1 MNSRFKHISL
11 KILKW
16 LGIGIASI
24 LLLLF
29 LIPILFPGQLAE
41 QVKAF
46 ANKKLAGELDF
57 KEANISF
64 FNHFPS
70 LTVTLEDFSLK
81 GSAPFQDET
90 LISAKEVAFGIN
102 LKRLIFD
109 NQISIDEIYVDDSRV
124 NVMVNEKGQANY
136 NVYISEEKEEVE
148 KDTVSNTSLRLD
160 RIDISHCRLR
170 YEDKSA
176 KILVS
181 SQDFNYLGKGN
192 LDASVFDLET
202 DAEINNLDVV
212 YNGEPYLQRKN
223 VSAELVT
230 RINTNALTFA
240 FQRNDLKINKLPINF
255 KGELNILK
263 EGYDIDVEVSS
274 LGSNLKD
281 LFTALPPEY
290 VTWLESSK
298 VRGGLDL
305 LFTFKGR
312 FDAARKLSPS
322 VAFETRISDGYIE
335 YKDAPFPTSDID
347 LNFKAVLPSLNTDSL
362 SIKLDSLTFRVGKE
376 FFKAFVETK
385 GLDNMAVK
393 ANIKGNLDLEML
405 DRSLGLNNLDMKGK
419 LSVNVESD
427 GIYNAQKRLF
437 PKTKGR
443 VLLQNA
449 YLKTEYYP
457 NAITDINFDINA
469 LNDNG
474 KFNDTR
480 IALKPG
486 RFTFEG
492 NPFNIDARISN
503 LDDVAYDV
511 KAKGTI
517 DIGKIYKVFR
527 QKGVDVTGFIKSD
540 VRLKGR
546 QSYATTGQYS
556 KLDNSGTLL
565 IRDIKAS
572 METFPKTFFINEGS
586 FVFDREKMHFRK
598 FLAKYGQS
606 DFALN
611 GKLIN
616 AINYLF
622 EKRGTLHGDFR
633 LDSKFVNVNEFMA
646 LEPGNNSDKK
656 PEIETQKKSA
666 TAQSGVIVVP
676 TNLDVFLTTN
686 IDKVTY
692 DKFNLENVK
701 GTVGVSKGQVLFKG
715 TQLDIIGATLN
726 LDGTYDDASP
736 VKAGFD
742 LRFRAKNFDV
752 KRAFTEIEMFKE
764 LATSAGKAEGI
775 IGVDYKL
782 NGELD
787 GNMNPI
793 YPSLAGGGVVS
804 LKSIKIR
811 GLKMFGSISDKTGS
825 DGLNDPDLSRVDIKT
840 TIKNNVIKVERTRMS
855 VSVFKLRFEGKTSF
869 DGQLA
874 LRMRLGLPPFGLV
887 GIPIAI
893 TGTHEDPKIKVFS
906 KTTEAV
912 PETRYTNDKVIDAP
926 KGSATPAKSDE
937 VKRDAKKKEE
947 EKSEDKKSDEKADD
961 KTREEKK
968 SEEKK
973 SEDKKLEEKK
983 SEEKK
988 SEEKK

>member
-1 MNSRFKHISL
+1 MNPRVKNISL

-46 ANKKLAGELDF
+46 ANKKLTGELNF

-70 LTVTLEDFSLK
+70 LTVTLDEFSLM
-81 GSAPFQDET
+81 GSAPFQNDT
-90 LISAKEVAFGIN
+90 LVSAKEVAFGIN

-109 NQISIDEIYVDDSRV
+109 NQISIDEIYIDDSRV
-124 NVMVNEKGQANY
+124 NVIVNEKGQANY
-136 NVYISEEKEEVE
+136 NVYVSEEKEEE
-148 KDTVSNTSLRLD
+148 IKDTVSNTSLRLD

-176 KILVS
+176 KILVAAN
-181 SQDFNYLGKGN
+181 DFNYLGKGN
-192 LDASVFDLET
+192 LDSDVFDLET
-202 DAEINNLDVV
+202 DAEINNLDFV

-263 EGYDIDVEVSS
+263 EGYYIDVEVSS
-274 LGSNLKD
+274 MGSNLKD

-298 VRGGLDL
+298 VKGEIDL
-305 LFTFKGR
+305 LFMFKGR
-312 FDAARKLSPS
+312 YDARTNRNPSISFD
-322 VAFETRISDGYIE
+322 TRITDGYIE

-347 LNFKAVLPSLNTDSL
+347 LNFKAVLPALNTDSL
-362 SIKLDSLTFRVGKE
+362 SIKLDSLKFRVGKE
-376 FFKAFVETK
+376 YFKAFVETK

-393 ANIKGNLDLEML
+393 ANVKGNLDLEML
-405 DRSLGLNNLDMKGK
+405 DRSLGLSNLDMKGK

-427 GIYNAQKRLF
+427 GIYNAEKRLF

-457 NAITDINFDINA
+457 NAITNINLDINA
-469 LNDNG
+469 INDNG
-474 KFNDTR
+474 QFNDTR
-480 IALKPG
+480 IAIKPAK
-486 RFTFEG
+486 FTFEG
-492 NPFNIDARISN
+492 NPFFVDARISN

-511 KAKGTI
+511 KAKGVI
-517 DIGKIYKVFR
+517 DVGKIYKVFR
-527 QKGVDVTGFIKSD
+527 QKDIDVTGFIKSD

-546 QSYATTGQYS
+546 QSYATSGRYS

-565 IRDIKAS
+565 IRDIKATMAS
-572 METFPKTFFINEGS
+572 FPKPFLIKEGS

-598 FLAKYGQS
+598 FLANYGQS

-633 LDSKFVNVNEFMA
+633 LDSKYVNVNEFMA
-646 LEPGNNSDKK
+646 LEPGTNPDKK
-656 PEIETQKKSA
+656 PEIEAETKVN
-666 TAQSGVIVVP
+666 TTQSGVIVVP

-692 DKFNLENVK
+692 DKFNLENVQ

-726 LDGTYDDASP
+726 LDGMYDDASAT
-736 VKAGFD
+736 KAGFD
-742 LRFRAKNFDV
+742 LRFRARNFDV
-752 KRAFTEIEMFKE
+752 KRAFNEIEMFKE

-775 IGVDYKL
+775 ISVDYKL

-793 YPSLAGGGVVS
+793 YPSLEGGGVVS

-840 TIKNNVIKVERTRMS
+840 SIKNNVIRVERTRMS

-874 LRMRLGLPPFGLV
+874 LRMRLGLPPFGIV

-912 PETRYTNDKVIDAP
+912 PETQYKGDKVIDDA
-926 KGSATPAKSDE
+926 KGAATPAKTLVEKTEKAEADE
-937 VKRDAKKKEE
+937 QKKEE
-947 EKSEDKKSDEKADD
+947 KEDDKKSDAKKAESEKSENEKA
-961 KTREEKK
+961 
-968 SEEKK
+968 S
-973 SEDKKLEEKK
+973 DKKPGKN
-983 SEEKK
+983 
-988 SEEKK
+988 

>member
-1 MNSRFKHISL
+1 MNARIKTIVL
-11 KILKW
+11 KSLKW

-29 LIPILFPGQLAE
+29 LIPILFPGQLAD

-46 ANKKLAGELDF
+46 ANKKLKGELNF
-57 KEANISF
+57 TEANISF

-81 GSAPFQDET
+81 GSAPFEKDTLLAADEV
-90 LISAKEVAFGIN
+90 SFGIN

-109 NQISIDEIYVDDSRV
+109 SQISIDEIYVDNSVV
-124 NVMVNEKGQANY
+124 NVMVNKAGQANY
-136 NVYISEEKEEVE
+136 NVYVSEDKEPDL
-148 KDTVSNTSLRLD
+148 DTVSNTSLRLD
-160 RIDISHCRLR
+160 RIDISHCRLK
-170 YEDKSA
+170 YDDQSA
-176 KILVS
+176 GILVS
-181 SQDFNYLGKGN
+181 AQDFNYLGKGN
-192 LDASVFDLET
+192 FDQNVFDLET
-202 DAEINNLDVV
+202 DADIKNFDFV
-212 YNGEPYLQRKN
+212 YNGEPYLQKKN

-240 FQRNDLKINKLPINF
+240 FQRNDLKINQLPIDF
-255 KGELNILK
+255 KGELAILK
-263 EGYDIDVEVSS
+263 SGYVIDVRVSS
-274 LGSNLKD
+274 MGSNLKD

-298 VRGGLDL
+298 VKGDIDL
-305 LFTFKGR
+305 LLMFKGR
-312 FDAARKLSPS
+312 YDAATKRQPSLS
-322 VAFETRISDGYIE
+322 FNTRITDGYIE

-347 LNFKAVLPSLNTDSL
+347 LDFAAVLPALNTDSL
-362 SIKLDSLTFRVGKE
+362 SIKLNSLRFKLGKE
-376 FFKAFVETK
+376 YFKAFVETK
-385 GLDNMAVK
+385 GLDNMLVK
-393 ANIKGNLDLEML
+393 ADIKGKLDLEAL
-405 DRSLGLNNLDMKGK
+405 DKSLGLSNLDMKGK
-419 LSVNVESD
+419 LDVNVESN
-427 GIYNAQKRLF
+427 GYYNAAKRLF

-449 YLKTEYYP
+449 WLKTEYYP
-457 NAITDINFDINA
+457 NPISDINFDINA
-469 LNDNG
+469 LNNDGTLNG
-474 KFNDTR
+474 TTVV
-480 IALKPG
+480 IKPAN
-486 RFTFEG
+486 FTFEG
-492 NPFNIDARISN
+492 NPFHLDARVSN
-503 LDDVAYDV
+503 LDDVIYDV
-511 KAKGTI
+511 KAKGVI

-546 QSYATTGQYS
+546 QSYATTGKYS

-572 METFPKTFFINEGS
+572 METFPKPFFISEGS
-586 FVFDREKMHFRK
+586 FVFDREKMNFKK
-598 FLAKYGQS
+598 FLATYGQS

-622 EKRGTLHGDFR
+622 EKRGTLHGDFK
-633 LDSKFVNVNEFMA
+633 LDSKYVNVNEFMA
-646 LEPGNNSDKK
+646 LESGTNTDKK
-656 PEIETQKKSA
+656 PEIEAEKKASPQA
-666 TAQSGVIVVP
+666 SGVIVVP

-686 IDKVTY
+686 INKVTY
-692 DKFNLENVK
+692 DKFNLENIE

-726 LDGTYDDASP
+726 LDGMYDDASP
-736 VKAGFD
+736 KKAGFD
-742 LRFRAKNFDV
+742 LRFRARNFDV
-752 KRAFTEIEMFKE
+752 KRAFNEIEMFKE

-775 IGVDYKL
+775 ISVDYKL

-787 GNMNPI
+787 ANMNPV
-793 YPSLAGGGVVS
+793 YPSLEGGGVVT
-804 LKSIKIR
+804 LKAIKIR

-840 TIKNNVIKVERTRMS
+840 NIKNNVIEVERTRMK
-855 VSVFKLRFEGKTSF
+855 VAVFRLRFEGKTSF

-893 TGTHEDPKIKVFS
+893 TGTHEDPKVKVFS

-912 PETRYTNDKVIDAP
+912 KETPFKGNKTIDDS
-926 KGSATPAKSDE
+926 KGNATPAKTLVDKKEASDE
-937 VKRDAKKKEE
+937 KEKSKDEKKSDAKKE
-947 EKSEDKKSDEKADD
+947 EDKKKSDA
-961 KTREEKK
+961 
-968 SEEKK
+968 KK
-973 SEDKKLEEKK
+973 SEDKQ
-983 SEEKK
+983 
-988 SEEKK
+988 